1 MEITVT
7 RANNFDIDVVAEL
20 FDGYRQFYRKPQDIN
35 GAKAFITDRLTQNDS
50 VIFLAKE
57 GETALGFV
65 QLYPIFTS
73 VRMGKLW
80 LLNDLFVSEMAR
92 KKGIGKLLMEN
103 AMSFSAESGAKGLM
117 LQTEISNV
125 NAQVLYENLG
135 FVKDTECYYYNFD
148 H

>member
-1 MEITVT
+1 MEISIT
-7 RANNFDIDVVAEL
+7 RAGNADIENVAEL
-20 FDGYRQFYRKPQDIN
+20 FDGYRQFYRKPSDLK
-35 GAKAFITDRLTQNDS
+35 GAHAFITERLTQNDS
-50 VIFLAKE
+50 VIFLAKQ
-57 GETALGFV
+57 GNVAVGLV

-80 LLNDLFVSEMAR
+80 LLNDLFVSKTAR
-92 KKGIGKLLMEN
+92 KNGIGKLLMET
-103 AMSFSAESGAKGLM
+103 AIDFSEKSGAKGLM

-125 NAQVLYENLG
+125 NAQALYENLG